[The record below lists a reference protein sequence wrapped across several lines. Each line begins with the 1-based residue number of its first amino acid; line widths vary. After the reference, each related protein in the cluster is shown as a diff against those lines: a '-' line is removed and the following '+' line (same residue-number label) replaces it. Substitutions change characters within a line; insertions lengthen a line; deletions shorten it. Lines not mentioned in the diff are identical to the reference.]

1 MLVHFPKIL
10 RNLSAGNHRLI
21 EWIHNCEVAFEELE
35 EELKTQSQ
43 VSNVLADEPKYS
55 LEEEYDDPIVA
66 ATEETESKFKGEIKE
81 MTNEIKVFNFK
92 ENQVRTVVKDGEPW
106 FVVKDVCDVLELSN
120 SRMAMERLDEDE
132 KGVSPIDTR
141 GGRQTMQTVNEYG
154 LYSLILGSRKPEAK
168 EFKRWIT
175 HEVIPSIRKH
185 GAYMTP
191 STLDEFIA
199 NPNFGIKLLTSLQ
212 EEREARKALEL
223 QSAQQQKVISEL
235 EPKATHYDQWING
248 TGYYSKFLWRNFPL

>member
-1 MLVHFPKIL
+1 
-10 RNLSAGNHRLI
+10 
-21 EWIHNCEVAFEELE
+21 
-35 EELKTQSQ
+35 
-43 VSNVLADEPKYS
+43 
-55 LEEEYDDPIVA
+55 
-66 ATEETESKFKGEIKE
+66 

-106 FVVKDVCDVLELSN
+106 FVVKDVCDVLDITNNRDALG
-120 SRMAMERLDEDE
+120 RVDDDER
-132 KGVSPIDTR
+132 GVVSTDTP
-141 GGRQTMQTVNEYG
+141 GGVQKLQAVNEYG

-175 HEVIPSIRKH
+175 HDVIPSIRKH

-191 STLDEFIA
+191 ATLDEFIA

-248 TGYYSKFLWRNFPL
+248 TGYYSKFLWHNFPL

>member
-1 MLVHFPKIL
+1 MSDLKI
-10 RNLSAGNHRLI
+10 
-21 EWIHNCEVAFEELE
+21 
-35 EELKTQSQ
+35 
-43 VSNVLADEPKYS
+43 
-55 LEEEYDDPIVA
+55 
-66 ATEETESKFKGEIKE
+66 
-81 MTNEIKVFNFK
+81 FNFK
-92 ENQVRTVVKDGEPW
+92 DLQVRTVLVENDPW
-106 FVVKDVCDVLELSN
+106 FVAKDVCDVLDLSN

>member
-1 MLVHFPKIL
+1 MGLEGFKLLAKRPKNITE
-10 RNLSAGNHRLI
+10 I

-35 EELKTQSQ
+35 EELKAKSH
-43 VSNVLADEPKYS
+43 VSNVLADEPVES
-55 LEEEYDDPIVA
+55 N
-66 ATEETESKFKGEIKE
+66 ETKNEIEGEIKE

-92 ENQVRTVVKDGEPW
+92 ENEVRTVVKNGEPW
-106 FVVKDVCDVLELSN
+106 FVVKDVCDVLDITN
-120 SRMAMERLDEDE
+120 SRDALGRVDDDER
-132 KGVSPIDTR
+132 GVVSTDTL
-141 GGRQTMQTVNEYG
+141 GGVQKLQAVNEYG

-191 STLDEFIA
+191 ATLDEFIA

-235 EPKATHYDQWING
+235 EPKASHYDQWINIFFCL
-248 TGYYSKFLWRNFPL
+248 SLNS